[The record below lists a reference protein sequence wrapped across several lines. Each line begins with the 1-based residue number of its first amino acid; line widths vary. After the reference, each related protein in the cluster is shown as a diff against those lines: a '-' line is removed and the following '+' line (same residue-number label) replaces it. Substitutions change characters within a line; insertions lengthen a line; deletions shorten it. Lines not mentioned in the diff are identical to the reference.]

1 MERNKAAASVTSDEI
16 DTALHGAAR
25 QNIKWDACISGNFHP
40 QPPAH
45 TLPPRCISSSQVI

>member
-1 MERNKAAASVTSDEI
+1 MERNKAATSVTSDEM

-40 QPPAH
+40 QPPLKSGNLVL
-45 TLPPRCISSSQVI
+45 TTELKT

>member
-1 MERNKAAASVTSDEI
+1 MERSKAATSVTSDEM

-25 QNIKWDACISGNFHP
+25 QNIKCDACISGNFHP

-45 TLPPRCISSSQVI
+45 TLPPGCISSSQVI

>member
-40 QPPAH
+40 QRPAH

>member
-1 MERNKAAASVTSDEI
+1 MERNKAATSVTLDEM